1 MTQTATLLAT
11 MPDDT
16 NSASVQLRPM
26 QPADY
31 DAVLALWRGTN
42 GLGGVDTRQEIDR
55 YLARNPGFSQVAV
68 VDGEIVGALLC
79 GHDGRRGYIYRLAVA
94 REQRRQGI
102 GQRLVETCLE
112 LLRAV
117 DITHVTIFILH
128 DNTPA
133 ELFWRD
139 LGWVERTDLKTF
151 AKYL

>member
-1 MTQTATLLAT
+1 MTQTATSLAT
-11 MPDDT
+11 MTDEST
-16 NSASVQLRPM
+16 FASVQIRPM
-26 QPADY
+26 ELTDY
-31 DAVLALWRGTN
+31 DDVLALWRGTN

-55 YLARNPGFSQVAV
+55 YLARNPGFSQVAI
-68 VDGEIVGALLC
+68 VDGQVVGALLC

-94 REQRRQGI
+94 REHRRQGI

-112 LLRAV
+112 LLRMV
-117 DITHVTIFILH
+117 DISHVTIFILH

-133 ELFWRD
+133 ELFWKD